1 MVTKISHLRVWSFT
15 ERSAFYRKKIQVQ
28 KIQTKKKCFK
38 LSHKWH
44 VFQAR
49 LHWAAHEPQSTDQA
63 FEQSTSCLLCDISAC
78 LTPNTNKLVKWP
90 NRVSRRLREPFTLH
104 SHRLSVFAK
113 HSLGQVTHLSL
124 LGGNSDTCH
133 SAGRIQP
140 NILSGVPFL
149 VVGTWGAEWADI
161 NGGGSWRLHSKTK
174 GWRTADRRRACHT
187 LESCAHKVVRWCRQT
202 PRHAED

>member
-1 MVTKISHLRVWSFT
+1 MACFSSPSSLSCIWTTNNRSGFWTKYFLFTLRHIS
-15 ERSAFYRKKIQVQ
+15 
-28 KIQTKKKCFK
+28 
-38 LSHKWH
+38 LSNPKY
-44 VFQAR
+44 
-49 LHWAAHEPQSTDQA
+49 
-63 FEQSTSCLLCDISAC
+63 
-78 LTPNTNKLVKWP
+78 KLVKWP

-113 HSLGQVTHLSL
+113 HSSGQVTHLL
-124 LGGNSDTCH
+124 LLRGNSDTCH

-140 NILSGVPFL
+140 NILSGIPFL

-174 GWRTADRRRACHT
+174 GWGTADRRRHT

-202 PRHAED
+202 PRHVEDYKHREVFSLKALF